1 MKTKKVDFPI
11 DQFVLIQEDKG
22 VGTFVY
28 VPSGDYEPLTIDA
41 TIDYGKDRER
51 QNLQS

>member
-41 TIDYGKDRER
+41 TIDYGTDT
-51 QNLQS
+51 QN